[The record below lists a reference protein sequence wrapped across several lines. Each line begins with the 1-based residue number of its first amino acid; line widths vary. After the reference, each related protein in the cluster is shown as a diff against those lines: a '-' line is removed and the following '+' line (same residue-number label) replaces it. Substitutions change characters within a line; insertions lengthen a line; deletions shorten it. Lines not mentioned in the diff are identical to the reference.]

1 MRKTTDRRAEAR
13 APEVAQEPVAEDT
26 AAGSNG
32 AAAGSGGKD
41 PADRDASGPADTE
54 VEPTGPTAAGG
65 TGTTAE
71 SGNEAEDRA
80 EAAGEGGGDSDDHDD
95 ADLRESGSGS
105 GSRFGPRFG
114 SGSRFGG
121 RWHTAAFVAAL
132 AVLLLGG
139 SAFFYGAH
147 HLRSTPSAQNRALT
161 DTAATDRVS
170 GEVSDGLARI
180 FSYTPTGADAT
191 ERSARSVLAGRASRQ
206 YGELFAQL
214 RTNLETQ
221 KITLSTQ
228 AVRTGVIELD
238 GNTARL
244 LVLLDQTSRRDE
256 GATTSAAAQLTV
268 TAQFHGDR
276 WQIVDIKAR

>member
-1 MRKTTDRRAEAR
+1 MAPAP
-13 APEVAQEPVAEDT
+13 APEVADVAGGPEGPEGPVAEDT
-26 AAGSNG
+26 AVGSAGV
-32 AAAGSGGKD
+32 AAGPGGED
-41 PADRDASGPADTE
+41 PADRAPSEPADTE
-54 VEPTGPTAAGG
+54 
-65 TGTTAE
+65 
-71 SGNEAEDRA
+71 A
-80 EAAGEGGGDSDDHDD
+80 EATG
-95 ADLRESGSGS
+95 RT
-105 GSRFGPRFG
+105 
-114 SGSRFGG
+114 GG
-121 RWHTAAFVAAL
+121 RWRKAAFAAAV

-139 SAFFYGAH
+139 SAFFQGAH
-147 HLRSTPSAQNRALT
+147 HLRSTASAQNRALT

-170 GEVSDGLARI
+170 GEVGDGLARI

-191 ERSARSVLAGRASRQ
+191 ERSARSVLAGRAARQ
-206 YGELFAQL
+206 YGDLFAQL
-214 RTNLETQ
+214 RANLETQ

-268 TAQFHGDR
+268 TARFHGDR